1 MRLCP
6 FCHSPEIRVISHDWF
21 TSGVVL
27 HCLDC
32 DEIALVEDEGFQ
44 DEPEDSESDESSADQ
59 T

>member
-1 MRLCP
+1 M
-6 FCHSPEIRVISHDWF
+6 ISHDWF

-32 DEIALVEDEGFQ
+32 DEIALVEGDGLQ
-44 DEPEDSESDESSADQ
+44 DEPEDLESDESSADQ